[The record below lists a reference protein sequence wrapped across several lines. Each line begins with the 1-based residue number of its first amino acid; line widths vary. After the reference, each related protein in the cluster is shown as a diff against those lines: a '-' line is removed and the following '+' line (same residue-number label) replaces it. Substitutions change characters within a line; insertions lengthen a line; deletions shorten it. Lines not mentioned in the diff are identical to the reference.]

1 MIKINLLP
9 EERREKESSFS
20 KISMS
25 FKGQTELF
33 RNLAI
38 AAVFVVICMHIVLFF
53 VGARSTTTSKTM
65 SKKYHEL
72 LPTKREYEVLK
83 SEVDVANRKAKAIDD
98 LMANRFSW
106 AKKLNELSDC
116 MTQGIWLT
124 DINYEEKL
132 SEISV
137 QVKAA
142 SFLGGNKKE
151 IMKTETKKLNLRYLN
166 ISGYASSMGEQ
177 GTALI
182 GKLIQSMKDNPPFFQ
197 DFSDIKLESI
207 KSEKLFDQEVMNF
220 KITCLFKTGN
230 NEGK

>member
-9 EERREKESSFS
+9 EERREKESSLS
-20 KISMS
+20 KISLS
-25 FKGQTELF
+25 FKGQADLF

-38 AAVFVVICMHIVLFF
+38 AALGILVCMHIILFF
-53 VGARSTTTSKTM
+53 VGARSAAASKTM
-65 SKKYHEL
+65 SQKVQSL
-72 LPTKREYEVLK
+72 APAKREYDVLK
-83 SEVDVANRKAKAIDD
+83 AEVDVANRKAKAIDD

-116 MTQGIWLT
+116 VTQGIWLT
-124 DINYEEKL
+124 DISYEEKP
-132 SEISV
+132 SEVSV

-142 SFLGGNKKE
+142 GLLAGNRKE
-151 IMKTETKKLNLRYLN
+151 IMKTETKKLNLKYLN

-182 GKLIQSMKDNPPFFQ
+182 GKFIQNMKDNPSFFQ

-207 KSEKLFDQEVMNF
+207 RAEKLFEQEVMSF
-220 KITCLFKTGN
+220 KITCLLKN
-230 NEGK
+230 VN